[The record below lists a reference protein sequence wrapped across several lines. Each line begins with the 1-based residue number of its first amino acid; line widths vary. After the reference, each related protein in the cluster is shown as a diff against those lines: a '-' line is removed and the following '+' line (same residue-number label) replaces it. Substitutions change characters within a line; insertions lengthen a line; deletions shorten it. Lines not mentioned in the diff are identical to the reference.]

1 MMQNKGDTVKNNKNN
16 KIKTTI
22 CVIILLVI
30 IIVAAIY
37 SLYRYL
43 LFPKKYE
50 KIVNKAG
57 EIYNVDPY
65 LILAVIK
72 QESSFNEDAI
82 SKSRAKGLMQILDKT
97 ADETVKDINS
107 ISNKDYDIYDV
118 YTNINIGTKYLS
130 NLIEQYDGN
139 IYIALTAY
147 NAGMGNISSWFDFE
161 NESYNTLEQVVNDIK
176 FNETKQYVI
185 NIVRYYNIYRTIYK

>member
-1 MMQNKGDTVKNNKNN
+1 MKNKKNN

-22 CVIILLVI
+22 YVIILLVI
-30 IIVAAIY
+30 LIVTSIY
-37 SLYRYL
+37 SIYRYL

-50 KIVNKAG
+50 AIVNKAG
-57 EIYNVDPY
+57 KTYNVDPY